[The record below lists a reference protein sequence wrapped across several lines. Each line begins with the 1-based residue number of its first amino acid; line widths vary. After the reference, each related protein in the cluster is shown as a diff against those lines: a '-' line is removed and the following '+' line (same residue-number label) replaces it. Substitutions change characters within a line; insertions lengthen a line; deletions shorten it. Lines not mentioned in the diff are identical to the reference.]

1 MKRVQP
7 FDSNYAEKTFKEVM
21 SMSVNCHAH
30 PLTSLRNVLRKQNV
44 VMSRDLRRIPRGSTV
59 RVSGILILVHTPPTK
74 SGKRV
79 MFLTLEDET
88 GLFDVVVFSKAQS
101 RFAKLILTSEVL
113 TIEGRLQ
120 RKGPGGL
127 SISIVMEKALVGL
140 CGPLTKLL
148 ANVMKVRLL
157 ATKKDT
163 KPPVKSRLI
172 HERTDGESLEQLWLG
187 YWGGEVFAR
196 ESSMS

>member
-1 MKRVQP
+1 MP
-7 FDSNYAEKTFKEVM
+7 TGA
-21 SMSVNCHAH
+21 
-30 PLTSLRNVLRKQNV
+30 
-44 VMSRDLRRIPRGSTV
+44 TV
-59 RVSGILILVHTPPTK
+59 RVSGMVIIVHTPPTK

-127 SISIVMEKALVGL
+127 SISIVMERALVGL
-140 CGPLTKLL
+140 CGSLVKLL
-148 ANVMKVRLL
+148 ANDMKIRLL
-157 ATKKDT
+157 ARKKDI
-163 KPPVKSRLI
+163 KPPVKNRLI
-172 HERTDGESLEQLWLG
+172 HERTEGGSLEQLWLE
-187 YWGGEVFAR
+187 Y
-196 ESSMS
+196 